1 MKVTNQQAV
10 SAKPALILKSLR
22 LLMTLVAVLFAFGAK
37 AQNSSHDVVMY
48 DPLFWKDELN
58 IRNAQSHKIE
68 DINNEFYDKIRQM
81 KDEQTSREAKNTALE
96 RGLQERSQKIFETL
110 QPKQRRKLEKI
121 IDKTT
126 TITAP

>member
-1 MKVTNQQAV
+1 MKVTNQKAALAQ
-10 SAKPALILKSLR
+10 PALTLKSLR
-22 LLMTLVAVLFAFGAK
+22 PLVTLVAMLFAFGAK
-37 AQNSSHDVVMY
+37 AQNSHDVVMY

-58 IRNAQSHKIE
+58 IRNSQSHKIE
-68 DINNEFYDKIRQM
+68 EINNEFYDKIRQL
-81 KDEQTSREAKNTALE
+81 KDERTSREAKNTALE

-126 TITAP
+126 PITAP